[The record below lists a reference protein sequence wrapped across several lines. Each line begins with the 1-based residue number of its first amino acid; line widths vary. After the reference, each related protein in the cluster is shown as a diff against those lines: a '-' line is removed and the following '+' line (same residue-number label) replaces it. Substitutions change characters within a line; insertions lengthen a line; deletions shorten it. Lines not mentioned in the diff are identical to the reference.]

1 MTATDGDDGGDA
13 VQTAGSAVEVESL
26 AFADDFEFDLDTP
39 GEASGEALD
48 LLLADLAGDLAG
60 APVERPC
67 EWLDALALALEH
79 GVDAVLRRVA
89 HADPRIG
96 RIAAHVLAYA
106 RLDEAALAALLPRL
120 LACFD
125 RVEDETVRAAL
136 LLVISRAAGTA
147 ATADDPAARV
157 LREWLTAA
165 DRPGL
170 RLTAA
175 LALERRGAYDE
186 AVADALVSGVV
197 KGGGAV
203 LEPLAWAEWGS
214 VEWLVS
220 YAFEER
226 AGWFGRRYAPSP
238 ERRRTRVAHILR
250 LISEAP
256 TQLAVEIA
264 GGMLYDRPRSQP
276 LAAALGRLLSHPEPA
291 LRSAALFGLAR
302 HYPPPEAVRDD
313 LARAQSDPVIGW
325 KASVTLG
332 RMDDARALPALLK
345 ALPERR
351 KEVYIALRRMSAH
364 AEVLMPAIR
373 ARLAAPADELETY
386 ELTQVLHEW
395 EHPEEVPE
403 HGWWLTY

>member
-1 MTATDGDDGGDA
+1 M
-13 VQTAGSAVEVESL
+13 TAGSGVEVAAS
-26 AFADDFEFDLDTP
+26 AFADDFAYDLDAP

-48 LLLADLAGDLAG
+48 LLLTDLAGDLAHDLAG
-60 APVERPC
+60 VPVERPY

-79 GVDAVLRRVA
+79 GVEPVLRRVA
-89 HADPRIG
+89 HPDPRIG

-106 RLDEAALAALLPRL
+106 CLDAAALAALLPRL

-136 LLVISRAAGTA
+136 LLVISRAAGTS
-147 ATADDPAARV
+147 ATADDPAARM
-157 LREWLTAA
+157 LRGWLAA
-165 DRPGL
+165 VGRPGL

-175 LALERRGAYDE
+175 LALEHGGAYDE
-186 AVADALVSGVV
+186 AVAEALVSGVAE
-197 KGGGAV
+197 GGGAV
-203 LEPLAWAEWGS
+203 LEPLAWAEWRS
-214 VEWLVS
+214 VEWLVA

-238 ERRRTRVAHILR
+238 ERKRTRVAHVLR

-256 TQLAVEIA
+256 SQLAVEIA

-386 ELTQVLHEW
+386 DLTQVLHEW

-403 HGWWLTY
+403 HGWWLPY

>member
-1 MTATDGDDGGDA
+1 M
-13 VQTAGSAVEVESL
+13 QTADSAVGVE
-26 AFADDFEFDLDTP
+26 AYAYAGDFEIDLDAP
-39 GEASGEALD
+39 GEHSGEAMD
-48 LLLADLAGDLAG
+48 LLLDDLAG
-60 APVERPC
+60 APVERPY

-89 HADPRIG
+89 HPDPRIG

-106 RLDEAALAALLPRL
+106 SLDVAALAALLPRL

-136 LLVISRAAGTA
+136 LVVISRAAGTS
-147 ATADDPAARV
+147 ATAGDPAGRV
-157 LREWLTAA
+157 LREWLAA
-165 DRPGL
+165 SDRPGL
-170 RLTAA
+170 RLAAA

-186 AVADALVSGVV
+186 AVADALVSGVIE
-197 KGGGAV
+197 GGGAV
-203 LEPLAWAEWGS
+203 LEPLAWVEWCS
-214 VEWLVS
+214 VEWFVA

-226 AGWFGRRYAPSP
+226 AGWFGRRFAPSP
-238 ERRRTRVAHILR
+238 ERKRTRVAHILR

-256 TQLAVEIA
+256 TQLAVGIA

-291 LRSAALFGLAR
+291 LRSAALFSLAR
-302 HYPPPEAVRDD
+302 HYPPPEVVRDD

-332 RMDDARALPALLK
+332 RMNDARALPALLK

-351 KEVYIALRRMSAH
+351 QEVYIALRRMSAH
-364 AEVLMPAIR
+364 AEVLMPAVQ

-386 ELTQVLHEW
+386 ALTQVLHEW

-403 HGWWLTY
+403 HGWWLHY